1 MILVSEHASDCL
13 EGFLRLE
20 IIQFLL
26 RSNRVMNKSFM
37 RLIYL
42 IQLNLV
48 YWVVIQGLT
57 SRLTTNLALR
67 SIILGHS

>member
-13 EGFLRLE
+13 EGFFRLE